1 MENNFLKSEFAQ
13 KSRFHW
19 DFISNFKDL
28 EKWEIL
34 SDNFNYFHNKKE
46 KKINILQIPKII
58 HQIWIGPRRFPKKY
72 ADWAETWKLL
82 NPSWEYKLWTEKELN
97 SLNFINQRQFENS
110 KSIGFKSD
118 LARYEI
124 LNLYGGLYLDTDFE
138 CINPIPNHLLNYDFV
153 SCVVFSNSPQIAN
166 GMIMAQKGSKLI
178 RCLIDNI
185 KRPSNNSKPIKII
198 ESSGPIK
205 LTSNYYALDS
215 DEKKKCLILPSNY
228 FYPYPNF
235 LLGKSIN
242 IYDLCKPYTIGLHHW
257 EMSWMKGS
265 YLQRVIRKLVKI
277 LMLFLKIFKH
287 NNHLN

>member
-1 MENNFLKSEFAQ
+1 MENNFLKSDFAK

-28 EKWEIL
+28 DKWEIL
-34 SDNFNYFHNKKE
+34 SDNFNYSYNKKE
-46 KKINILQIPKII
+46 KKINRSKIPKII
-58 HQIWIGPRRFPKKY
+58 HQIWIGPRRFPRKY
-72 ADWAETWKLL
+72 ARWAETWKHL
-82 NPSWEYKLWTEKELN
+82 NPSWEYKLWTEKELK
-97 SLNFINQRQFENS
+97 SLKFINQSFFDNS

-138 CINPIPNHLLNYDFV
+138 CIKPIPNYLLNYDFV
-153 SCVVFSNSPQIAN
+153 SCVVFSDTPQIAN
-166 GMIMAQKGSKLI
+166 GMMMSQKGSKLI
-178 RCLIDNI
+178 RRLIDNI
-185 KRPSNNSKPIKII
+185 LKPSNNSKPINII
-198 ESSGPIK
+198 KSSGAIN
-205 LTSNYYALDS
+205 LTLNYYFLDS

-235 LLGKSIN
+235 LLGKSFN

-265 YLQRVIRKLVKI
+265 YFQRFIRKLLKI
-277 LMLFLKIFKH
+277 LMRFLKIFKL
-287 NNHLN
+287 NNLTK